1 MPAQRLSVS
10 EQFAST
16 QIKKKHAEIFRK
28 EAFQVYKRL
37 PPYLHYH
44 LKPELVEVYCHYNRR
59 KGQ

>member
-28 EAFQVYKRL
+28 EAFSSLQEITSISSLSLETRACRSVL
-37 PPYLHYH
+37 PL
-44 LKPELVEVYCHYNRR
+44 
-59 KGQ
+59 Q